1 MESEGDVDGVI
12 GASFEV
18 ASNLGEDDAGMRVAL
33 TVEESG
39 DVIVEEFLFEFVD
52 GLFLFF
58 GFVEFVEIVAFED
71 IDAEIDGRCHGLRE
85 CFDFAHGFVAEC
97 RFLLFEL

>member
-12 GASFEV
+12 GASFVV
-18 ASNLGEDDAGMRVAL
+18 AGDIGEDDAGMRVAL

-39 DVIVEEFLFEFVD
+39 DVIVEEFLF
-52 GLFLFF
+52 
-58 GFVEFVEIVAFED
+58 EFVEIVAFED